1 MLRSE
6 MTAIGGNMR
15 RYENVSIEKLIPY
28 KNNAK
33 IHDEKQIEQIA
44 KSIKEFGFINPVLI
58 DENYQIIAGHG
69 RILGAKRLG
78 MEEVPCLFVE
88 DLTDKQKR
96 AYILADNRLTE
107 LGKWDKE
114 LLKVELEALNDV
126 DFDITLTGFELEDF
140 IDFSD
145 IDEYYGDERE
155 RTNKAYNLDLVN
167 YVDMTNDFWQMPV
180 IENDG
185 YVPTDLTGFNYAKT
199 KKDKNTGIHFFVDDY
214 QFERVWNNPEK
225 YVGILA
231 DYDCI
236 LSPDFSLYMD
246 MPMPMKI
253 WNVYRSRQVGAYYQ
267 SRGLRV
273 IPTISW
279 AEKETFEFCF
289 KGIPKGSI
297 VAISTIGVKQN
308 EDARKIWEDGVAEMI
323 RQIEP
328 STIIV
333 YGGKL
338 EFDYGDIEVVYFEN
352 KVTERWS
359 NGNTKEG
366 DAWEEEEVQ
375 AQQEKG
381 KQQPQH

>member
-1 MLRSE
+1 
-6 MTAIGGNMR
+6 MR
-15 RYENVSIEKLIPY
+15 RYENVSIQKLIPY

-69 RILGAKRLG
+69 RVLGAKRLG

-308 EDARKIWEDGVAEMI
+308 KDARKIWEDGVAEMI

>member
-1 MLRSE
+1 
-6 MTAIGGNMR
+6 MTATGGNMR

-88 DLTDKQKR
+88 NLTDKQKR

-126 DFDITLTGFELEDF
+126 DFDIALTGFELEDF

-145 IDEYYGDERE
+145 IGDEYYGDERE

>member
-1 MLRSE
+1 
-6 MTAIGGNMR
+6 MTATGGNMR

-58 DENYQIIAGHG
+58 DGNYQIIAGHG

-145 IDEYYGDERE
+145 IGDEYYGDERE

-308 EDARKIWEDGVAEMI
+308 EDARKIWQDGVAEMI

-338 EFDYGDIEVVYFEN
+338 EFDYGDIEVIYFEN

>member
-1 MLRSE
+1 
-6 MTAIGGNMR
+6 MR
-15 RYENVSIEKLIPY
+15 
-28 KNNAK
+28 A
-33 IHDEKQIEQIA
+33 A
-44 KSIKEFGFINPVLI
+44 
-58 DENYQIIAGHG
+58 
-69 RILGAKRLG
+69 
-78 MEEVPCLFVE
+78 
-88 DLTDKQKR
+88 T
-96 AYILADNRLTE
+96 
-107 LGKWDKE
+107 
-114 LLKVELEALNDV
+114 
-126 DFDITLTGFELEDF
+126 
-140 IDFSD
+140 
-145 IDEYYGDERE
+145 
-155 RTNKAYNLDLVN
+155 
-167 YVDMTNDFWQMPV
+167 
-180 IENDG
+180 
-185 YVPTDLTGFNYAKT
+185 
-199 KKDKNTGIHFFVDDY
+199 
-214 QFERVWNNPEK
+214 
-225 YVGILA
+225 
-231 DYDCI
+231 
-236 LSPDFSLYMD
+236 YMD

-308 EDARKIWEDGVAEMI
+308 KDARKIWEDGVAEMI

-359 NGNTKEG
+359 NDNAKEG

>member
-1 MLRSE
+1 
-6 MTAIGGNMR
+6 MR

-289 KGIPKGSI
+289 KGIPKESI

>member
-1 MLRSE
+1 
-6 MTAIGGNMR
+6 MTATGGNMR

-58 DENYQIIAGHG
+58 DGNYQIIAGHG

-145 IDEYYGDERE
+145 IGDEYYGDERE

-308 EDARKIWEDGVAEMI
+308 EDARKIWQDGVAEMI

-338 EFDYGDIEVVYFEN
+338 EFDYGDIEVIYFEN

-366 DAWEEEEVQ
+366 DAWEAEEVQ

>member
-1 MLRSE
+1 
-6 MTAIGGNMR
+6 MTATGGNMR

-58 DENYQIIAGHG
+58 DENYKIIAGHG

-308 EDARKIWEDGVAEMI
+308 KDARKIWEDGVAEMI

>member
-1 MLRSE
+1 
-6 MTAIGGNMR
+6 MR
-15 RYENVSIEKLIPY
+15 RYENVSIQKLIPY

-69 RILGAKRLG
+69 RVLGAKRLG

-214 QFERVWNNPEK
+214 QFERVL
-225 YVGILA
+225 VL
-231 DYDCI
+231 
-236 LSPDFSLYMD
+236 
-246 MPMPMKI
+246 
-253 WNVYRSRQVGAYYQ
+253 
-267 SRGLRV
+267 
-273 IPTISW
+273 
-279 AEKETFEFCF
+279 
-289 KGIPKGSI
+289 
-297 VAISTIGVKQN
+297 
-308 EDARKIWEDGVAEMI
+308 
-323 RQIEP
+323 
-328 STIIV
+328 
-333 YGGKL
+333 
-338 EFDYGDIEVVYFEN
+338 
-352 KVTERWS
+352 
-359 NGNTKEG
+359 
-366 DAWEEEEVQ
+366 
-375 AQQEKG
+375 
-381 KQQPQH
+381 

>member
-1 MLRSE
+1 
-6 MTAIGGNMR
+6 MR

-145 IDEYYGDERE
+145 IGDEYYGDERE
-155 RTNKAYNLDLVN
+155 RTNKA
-167 YVDMTNDFWQMPV
+167 
-180 IENDG
+180 
-185 YVPTDLTGFNYAKT
+185 
-199 KKDKNTGIHFFVDDY
+199 
-214 QFERVWNNPEK
+214 R
-225 YVGILA
+225 
-231 DYDCI
+231 
-236 LSPDFSLYMD
+236 
-246 MPMPMKI
+246 
-253 WNVYRSRQVGAYYQ
+253 
-267 SRGLRV
+267 RG
-273 IPTISW
+273 
-279 AEKETFEFCF
+279 
-289 KGIPKGSI
+289 
-297 VAISTIGVKQN
+297 
-308 EDARKIWEDGVAEMI
+308 
-323 RQIEP
+323 
-328 STIIV
+328 
-333 YGGKL
+333 
-338 EFDYGDIEVVYFEN
+338 
-352 KVTERWS
+352 
-359 NGNTKEG
+359 
-366 DAWEEEEVQ
+366 
-375 AQQEKG
+375 
-381 KQQPQH
+381 

>member
-1 MLRSE
+1 
-6 MTAIGGNMR
+6 MTATGGNMR

-308 EDARKIWEDGVAEMI
+308 KDARKIWEDGVAEMI

>member
-1 MLRSE
+1 

>member
-1 MLRSE
+1 
-6 MTAIGGNMR
+6 MTATGGNMR

-58 DENYQIIAGHG
+58 DGNYQIIAGHG

>member
-1 MLRSE
+1 MVA
-6 MTAIGGNMR
+6 TGGNMR

-308 EDARKIWEDGVAEMI
+308 KDARKIWEDGVAEMI

>member
-1 MLRSE
+1 
-6 MTAIGGNMR
+6 MTATGGNMR

-145 IDEYYGDERE
+145 IGDEYYGDERE

>member
-1 MLRSE
+1 
-6 MTAIGGNMR
+6 MTATGGNMR

-114 LLKVELEALNDV
+114 LLKVELEALNDA

-145 IDEYYGDERE
+145 IGDEYYGDERE

-333 YGGKL
+333 YGDKL

-366 DAWEEEEVQ
+366 DAWEEEGVQ

>member
-1 MLRSE
+1 
-6 MTAIGGNMR
+6 MTATGGNMR

>member
-1 MLRSE
+1 
-6 MTAIGGNMR
+6 MR

-359 NGNTKEG
+359 NDNTKEG